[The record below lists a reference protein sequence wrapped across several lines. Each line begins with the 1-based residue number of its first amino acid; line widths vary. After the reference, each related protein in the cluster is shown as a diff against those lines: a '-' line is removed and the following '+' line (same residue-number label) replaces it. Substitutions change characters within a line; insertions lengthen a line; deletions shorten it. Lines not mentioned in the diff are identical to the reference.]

1 MLVRLEDRV
10 VKGSAGGS
18 KRGRSA
24 SATPVVH
31 QAPARP
37 EAALQR
43 RGVAR
48 VKAIL
53 DAAEEVLAESGYEA
67 ATLKAIGE
75 RAGIP
80 TPSVYHYFSDR
91 YQVDAAII
99 KRHGA
104 ALAGVLDGI
113 DSEEFRSVPDL
124 VALVFD
130 PIVAYFRAH
139 PSCVQ
144 LWFSGRNETLSALV
158 KEFDDRVAERLWRL
172 GIGRG
177 LLRVDTPILVMKL
190 AFEAGG
196 RIFDV
201 AFQQDRNGD
210 EATMTEAKRLV
221 TAYLETYA
229 ETITASRG
237 E

>member
-1 MLVRLEDRV
+1 MVE
-10 VKGSAGGS
+10 GSAGGA

-24 SATPVVH
+24 GAAPVVH

-48 VKAIL
+48 VRAIL

-99 KRHGA
+99 KRHGE
-104 ALAGVLDGI
+104 ALSGVLDGI
-113 DSEEFRSVPDL
+113 DSEEFRSIPDL
-124 VALVFD
+124 VTLVFD

-144 LWFSGRNETLSALV
+144 LWFSSRNETLNALV

-172 GIGRG
+172 GIDRG
-177 LLRVDTPILVMKL
+177 LLRVDTPLLVMKL
-190 AFEAGG
+190 AFKAGG
-196 RIFDV
+196 RLFDV

-229 ETITASRG
+229 EKSTAPRG